1 METLFRIAELLGT
14 AFAASWITRLLTIKA
29 RVRQEKAGA
38 SKAEAEAKADEI
50 ENIRQTMDAVYKPII
65 EDLKKQVAELRGE
78 VRDVR
83 QENERLKAENGELRD
98 ALREIRLD
106 LVPTRRESNARK
118 QPRKDNG
125 QFKRKEDE

>member
-1 METLFRIAELLGT
+1 METFFRIAELLGT

-83 QENERLKAENGELRD
+83 QENERLKAENGELRE
-98 ALREIRLD
+98 ALREIRPD

-125 QFKRKEDE
+125 QFRKKEE